1 MRASIEGASS
11 EALIEY
17 LTQVARLYNQAST
30 ELLNLDEP
38 DESLQVLQKLHQVLL
53 LVDQGNSKVSSSV
66 SLTLSNMS
74 SVFKR

>member
-1 MRASIEGASS
+1 MRISIESGSS
-11 EALIEY
+11 EALIDY
-17 LTQVARLYNQAST
+17 LAQVARLFNQASI

-38 DESLQVLQKLHQVLL
+38 DESLQVLQSLHQILL
-53 LVDQGNSKVSSSV
+53 LVDQGNSKVSSAV